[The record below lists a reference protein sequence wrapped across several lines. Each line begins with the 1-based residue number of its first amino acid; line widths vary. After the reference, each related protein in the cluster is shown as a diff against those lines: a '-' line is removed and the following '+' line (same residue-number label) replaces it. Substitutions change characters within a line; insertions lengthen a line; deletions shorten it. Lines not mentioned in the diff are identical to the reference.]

1 MKEPSS
7 GARIESKGVG
17 LELNASVNGH
27 GLRIAIIAAKF
38 NLNITSKLVDG
49 AIQALS
55 DNGIASSDI
64 SIVWVPGSF
73 EIPLTA
79 LEVAKTG
86 KCDAIVCLGAVIKGE
101 TAHFEYVSAE
111 ASNGITHASMMT
123 SVPMAFG
130 VLTTYTVDQ
139 AMARA
144 GGEHGNK
151 GYDAAL
157 VAIES
162 ANILTELQ
170 KHR

>member
-7 GARIESKGVG
+7 GARIESKGVS
-17 LELNASVNGH
+17 LELNASLDGH
-27 GLRIAIIAAKF
+27 GLKVAIIAAKF

-49 AIQALS
+49 AIRALN
-55 DNGIASSDI
+55 DNGVVSNDI

-73 EIPLTA
+73 EIPLIA

-86 KCDAIVCLGAVIKGE
+86 KWDALVCLGAVIKGE
-101 TAHFEYVSAE
+101 TAHFEYVSGE
-111 ASNGITHASMMT
+111 ASSGITNASITT
-123 SVPMAFG
+123 SIPMAFG
-130 VLTTYTVDQ
+130 VLTTYTVEQ

-144 GGEHGNK
+144 GGSHGNK

-162 ANILTELQ
+162 ANILTELH
-170 KHR
+170 KS